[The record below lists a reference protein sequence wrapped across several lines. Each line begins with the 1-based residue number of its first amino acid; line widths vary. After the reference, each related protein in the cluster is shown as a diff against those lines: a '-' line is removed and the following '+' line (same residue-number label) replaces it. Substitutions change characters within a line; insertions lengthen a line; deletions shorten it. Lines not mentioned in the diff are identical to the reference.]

1 MLTSTHR
8 SLPSFLGHFNVCLLQ
23 TLIFNK
29 RKRNWLEGGQGEE
42 EEKEMRKEKM
52 GEEVWRKVGRE
63 KWEREKEGKM
73 EEEGKRKEKMG
84 EEEERKEK
92 MKEESKRKNMRK
104 EGEETD
110 RWK

>member
-42 EEKEMRKEKM
+42 GEKERRKEKM
-52 GEEVWRKVGRE
+52 GEEGWRKVGRE
-63 KWEREKEGKM
+63 KM
-73 EEEGKRKEKMG
+73 EEEGK
-84 EEEERKEK
+84 RKEK

>member
-1 MLTSTHR
+1 
-8 SLPSFLGHFNVCLLQ
+8 
-23 TLIFNK
+23 
-29 RKRNWLEGGQGEE
+29 
-42 EEKEMRKEKM
+42 
-52 GEEVWRKVGRE
+52 
-63 KWEREKEGKM
+63 
-73 EEEGKRKEKMG
+73 MG

>member
-1 MLTSTHR
+1 
-8 SLPSFLGHFNVCLLQ
+8 
-23 TLIFNK
+23 
-29 RKRNWLEGGQGEE
+29 
-42 EEKEMRKEKM
+42 M
-52 GEEVWRKVGRE
+52 GEEGWRKVGR
-63 KWEREKEGKM
+63 
-73 EEEGKRKEKMG
+73 EKMG

>member
-29 RKRNWLEGGQGEE
+29 RKRNGLEGGQGEE
-42 EEKEMRKEKM
+42 GEKEMRKGKD
-52 GEEVWRKVGRE
+52 GR
-63 KWEREKEGKM
+63 GK
-73 EEEGKRKEKMG
+73 
-84 EEEERKEK
+84 RKEK

>member
-8 SLPSFLGHFNVCLLQ
+8 SLPSFLGHFNVCLLH

-42 EEKEMRKEKM
+42 GEKERRKEKM
-52 GEEVWRKVGRE
+52 GEEGWRKVGR
-63 KWEREKEGKM
+63 
-73 EEEGKRKEKMG
+73 
-84 EEEERKEK
+84 EK

>member
-42 EEKEMRKEKM
+42 GEKERRKEKM
-52 GEEVWRKVGRE
+52 GEEGWRKVGRE
-63 KWEREKEGKM
+63 KMG
-73 EEEGKRKEKMG
+73 EEGKR
-84 EEEERKEK
+84 RKEK

>member
-29 RKRNWLEGGQGEE
+29 RKRNGLEGGQGEE

-52 GEEVWRKVGRE
+52 GEEGWRKVGRE
-63 KWEREKEGKM
+63 KMGEGRGRKNGRGGKKEEGKDGRGGRKEGKD
-73 EEEGKRKEKMG
+73 
-84 EEEERKEK
+84 ERRE
-92 MKEESKRKNMRK
+92 
-104 EGEETD
+104 
-110 RWK
+110 

>member
-42 EEKEMRKEKM
+42 GEKERRKEKM
-52 GEEVWRKVGRE
+52 GEEGWRKVGRE
-63 KWEREKEGKM
+63 KM
-73 EEEGKRKEKMG
+73 E